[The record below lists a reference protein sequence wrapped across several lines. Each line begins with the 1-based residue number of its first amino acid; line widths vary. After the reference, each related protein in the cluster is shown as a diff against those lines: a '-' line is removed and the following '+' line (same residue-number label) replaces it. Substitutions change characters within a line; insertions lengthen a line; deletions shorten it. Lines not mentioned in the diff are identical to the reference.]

1 MNTNF
6 QNKIK
11 KEYRHKKI
19 LVTGASGYLS
29 TNLIHSLKDIDCTII
44 RLSRKSVL
52 PPIKGNAHI
61 IDFHGDIVC
70 KETWERALDKVDIIY
85 HMAGQTSVYVA
96 DKNSIDDMAINVTSM
111 LLLLTVCRD
120 KKIKPIIL
128 FASTSTVVGIPEH
141 VPVNETFFDQPVTL
155 YDLHKLMAENYLKL
169 FCLHDWVSGATL
181 RLTNVYGPGPK
192 SGSKDRGVL
201 NQMIQ
206 KALIGESLTIFGAGE
221 FIRDYI
227 FIEDA
232 VNAFLSA
239 PMNLS
244 KINGKHFIIGSGEGK
259 SIAEAFA
266 LVAERV
272 KEKMGVSVSTEH
284 KLPPVDFSPI
294 ESRNFIADSRKFK
307 QAAGWDSQ
315 YSIKEGIDLT
325 LQKYSSGL
333 KK

>member
-1 MNTNF
+1 MTMNTNF
-6 QNKIK
+6 HNQIK

-19 LVTGASGYLS
+19 LVTGASGYLA
-29 TNLIHSLKDIDCTII
+29 TNLIHSLKDIDCTVI
-44 RLSRKSVL
+44 RLSRKNIL

-61 IDFHGDIVC
+61 IDFHGDIIC
-70 KETWERALDKVDIIY
+70 KETWERVLDEVDIIF

-96 DKNSIDDMAINVTSM
+96 DENSIDDMAVNVTSM

-120 KKIKPIIL
+120 KKIKPIII

-141 VPVNETFFDQPVTL
+141 IPVNETFLDQPVTL

-169 FCLHDWVSGATL
+169 FCRHDLVSGTSL

-201 NQMIQ
+201 NQMIK
-206 KALIGESLTIFGAGE
+206 KALIGESLTIFGAGK

-227 FIEDA
+227 FIEDV

-244 KINGKHFIIGSGEGK
+244 KTNGKHFIIGSGEGK

-272 KEKMGVSVSTEH
+272 KKNMGVSVSIEH
-284 KLPPVDFSPI
+284 KLPPANFSLI
-294 ESRNFIADSRKFK
+294 ESRNFIADSKKFK

-325 LQKYSSGL
+325 LKKYSSA
-333 KK
+333 